1 MKKLQKRMT
10 SSLFSLVAQT
20 LFEKDVLLFAFL
32 MAYYEL
38 DSELK
43 CDMRQVEFFIK
54 GNLAQESDIFKLK
67 IKEE

>member
-1 MKKLQKRMT
+1 MKEKGLDKLKKKFT
-10 SSLFSLVAQT
+10 KNLYYEVAQT

-32 MAYYEL
+32 LSYYEL

-54 GNLAQESDIFKLK
+54 GALP
-67 IKEE
+67 